1 MSEGYNG
8 YPNRATWLCQLWIDN
23 EEPTQ
28 KKFEEIVQN
37 TYDQCIH
44 ENGEIDVVKF
54 IYHVAL
60 EIRGWV
66 IEQIDTQVLS
76 SSGLVVDLLAGA
88 LEEINYQYLA
98 NLYLQGEI
106 ENRHFKIKET
116 K

>member
-1 MSEGYNG
+1 MSEDYNG

-23 EEPTQ
+23 DGGTQ
-28 KKFEEIVQN
+28 ALFQDAVRDI
-37 TYDQCIH
+37 YDQCIH

-66 IEQIDTQVLS
+66 IEQIDEQVS
-76 SSGLVVDLLAGA
+76 SSGLVTDLLAGA
-88 LEEINYQYLA
+88 VEEINYQHLA
-98 NLYLQGEI
+98 NLYLEGEI
-106 ENRHFKIKET
+106 ENRRFRFEET

>member
-23 EEPTQ
+23 DESTQ
-28 KKFEEIVQN
+28 VLFQN
-37 TYDQCIH
+37 TVRDIYDQCIH
-44 ENGEIDVVKF
+44 ENGEINVVKI

-66 IEQIDTQVLS
+66 IEQIDEQAP
-76 SSGLVVDLLAGA
+76 SSGLVVDLLVGA
-88 LEEINYQYLA
+88 VEEINYQYLA
-98 NLYLQGEI
+98 NLYLEGEI
-106 ENRHFKIKET
+106 ENRRFRFEET